1 MHSVELL
8 FSELLSAVLYTDAV
22 FQVASPPVSIS
33 PWYCT
38 LWWIVRARCLQL
50 LVRAALKDSLEG
62 GGRKKQISCVMEKWS
77 LFHIAASRMIVHK
90 NVRACRN
97 SRVISHLKIGFC
109 CLLVEVSVVS
119 SLFSLT
125 STPNSAAGAQA
136 SPQGG
141 FIGIA
146 LSLIG
151 LSVRDPIYLRCLITE
166 LISDHAFRLVLG
178 ISTRANL

>member
-1 MHSVELL
+1 MS
-8 FSELLSAVLYTDAV
+8 
-22 FQVASPPVSIS
+22 
-33 PWYCT
+33 
-38 LWWIVRARCLQL
+38 
-50 LVRAALKDSLEG
+50 AALGEGGSERFTGGG